1 MNIGLDARSAL
12 LRKKGGFGVYSKNL
26 IHGMATQYP
35 EHYFTLFYQNEVEN
49 PINEYSNI
57 QVNRLGFPLKT
68 LWTQVR
74 LPLHLINFKPD
85 VFFFIRVV
93 QIAWLFLFF
102 AMIINYTH

>member
-49 PINEYSNI
+49 PINDIILNI
-57 QVNRLGFPLKT
+57 
-68 LWTQVR
+68 
-74 LPLHLINFKPD
+74 
-85 VFFFIRVV
+85 
-93 QIAWLFLFF
+93 
-102 AMIINYTH
+102 